1 MSLVK
6 PNKKLI
12 IITNPS
18 AGSGKKKRLFKKII
32 DKLLAISI
40 NIEIFESKNSNHAE
54 EIAYKYASIGNTIVA
69 CGGDGHVN
77 NLAPIA
83 AKSHVKFGII
93 PIGSG
98 NDFAS
103 SLGLNNFDNIIS
115 ALIGNRI
122 KVIDLWKLNNRVF
135 CSVANIGFSSKAN
148 EWANKRKLLSGSFL
162 YFSSVITTIFNFKP
176 VSLKIKIDD
185 KVFDN
190 KIWLI
195 ACANSS
201 FFGGGMNIAPFASPS
216 DGLIDLVLV
225 GNVSRY
231 EFLKTFP
238 KVYKGEHVNHFS
250 ISYFRGKNIM
260 IDQIDENNISVF
272 ADGENFGYLPI
283 KIEPNN
289 FKLKQLVP

>member
-176 VSLKIKIDD
+176 VSLKIKIVPMIVAKDRID
-185 KVFDN
+185 SLLDCKFSTYN
-190 KIWLI
+190 LKFG
-195 ACANSS
+195 ANSVIKAGKKKS
-201 FFGGGMNIAPFASPS
+201 IIPPIA
-216 DGLIDLVLV
+216 II
-225 GNVSRY
+225 
-231 EFLKTFP
+231 P
-238 KVYKGEHVNHFS
+238 K
-250 ISYFRGKNIM
+250 
-260 IDQIDENNISVF
+260 
-272 ADGENFGYLPI
+272 
-283 KIEPNN
+283 
-289 FKLKQLVP
+289 